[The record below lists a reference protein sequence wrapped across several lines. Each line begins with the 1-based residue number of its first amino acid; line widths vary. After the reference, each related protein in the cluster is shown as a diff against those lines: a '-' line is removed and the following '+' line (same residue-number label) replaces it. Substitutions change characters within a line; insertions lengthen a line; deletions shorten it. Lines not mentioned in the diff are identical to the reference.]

1 MSGSGFRVA
10 MVLAAGR
17 GERMRPLS
25 DVVPKPAL
33 PMPDGPVIGSALR
46 LAVASGVERVVV
58 NTWHLGR
65 RMAAAIDEIELP
77 RVELVLSPESQLM
90 GTAGGLALAR
100 DRGLLGD
107 DGPILVLN
115 GDGLLG
121 LSVEFLKLRHG
132 SADDLVTL
140 ALLPHLD
147 PNRWSR
153 VLLDANGLVTHIQSP
168 GPPAQEEAP
177 FLYPGVMAVSR
188 TALDA
193 LPSNPGEI
201 PDLLWRPAHESGRL
215 GGVVMAGHWR
225 EVGTPSDYREVIAQ
239 RLGETSTIR
248 ASSMVAAEA
257 RISASFIGDSVVVQE
272 GAVVENSVV
281 AEGVVIRCGAR
292 VQDSLVFGAIEV
304 ESGQT
309 IVDEVLARAP

>member
-1 MSGSGFRVA
+1 

-25 DVVPKPAL
+25 EVVPKPAL

-46 LAVASGVERVVV
+46 LAASSGVERVVV
-58 NTWHLGR
+58 NTWHLGE
-65 RMAAAIDEIELP
+65 RMAAAVAEIELP
-77 RVELVLSPESQLM
+77 GVELVLSPESRLM

-107 DGPILVLN
+107 DGPVLVLN

-121 LSVEFLKLRHG
+121 LSVGFLSVRHG
-132 SADDLVTL
+132 SAEDLVTL

-153 VLLDANGLVTHIQSP
+153 VILDANGLVAGIQSP

-193 LPSNPGEI
+193 LPSTAGEI
-201 PDLLWRPAHESGRL
+201 PDLLWRPAQESGRL

-225 EVGTPSDYREVIAQ
+225 EVGTPSDYREVVAQ
-239 RLGETSTIR
+239 RLGETSAIR
-248 ASSMVAAEA
+248 PSSKVAAEA
-257 RISASFIGDSVVVQE
+257 KISASLIGDAVVVE
-272 GAVVENSVV
+272 GGAVVESSVV
-281 AEGVVIRCGAR
+281 AEGAVIHRGAR
-292 VQDSLVFGAIEV
+292 VQGSLVFGAIEV
-304 ESGQT
+304 EPGAT
-309 IVDEVLARAP
+309 IVDEVLAQPR

>member
-1 MSGSGFRVA
+1 

-25 DVVPKPAL
+25 EVVPKPAL

-46 LAVASGVERVVV
+46 LAASSGVERVVV
-58 NTWHLGR
+58 NTWHLGE
-65 RMAAAIDEIELP
+65 RMAAAVAEIELLG
-77 RVELVLSPESQLM
+77 VELVLSPESRLM

-107 DGPILVLN
+107 DGPVLVLN

-121 LSVEFLKLRHG
+121 LSVEFLSVRHG
-132 SADDLVTL
+132 SAEDLVTL

-147 PNRWSR
+147 PKRWSR
-153 VLLDANGLVTHIQSP
+153 VILDANGLVASIQPP

-177 FLYPGVMAVSR
+177 FLYPGMMAVSR

-193 LPSNPGEI
+193 LPSTPGEI
-201 PDLLWRPAHESGRL
+201 PNRLWRPAQESGRL

-225 EVGTPSDYREVIAQ
+225 EVGTPSDYREVVAQ
-239 RLGETSTIR
+239 RLGETSAIR
-248 ASSMVAAEA
+248 PSSMVAAEA
-257 RISASFIGDSVVVQE
+257 KIRASLIGDSVVVEE
-272 GAVVENSVV
+272 GAVVESSVI
-281 AEGVVIRCGAR
+281 AEGAVIRCGAR

-304 ESGQT
+304 EPGEA
-309 IVDEVLARAP
+309 IVGEVLARAR